1 MSDQKENI
9 ETRTQQAIAAY
20 NQSDKPNLA
29 KLARE
34 FAIPRSRLRSRVAGH
49 QPHTTL
55 QEKALISWIQTLRH
69 LYTLNTPELIERS
82 CKPAFRRCW
91 FRSAAPPPD
100 VPFISLKPAE
110 KARFESENYGQLKL
124 WFNELKKLIDQ
135 YEFLPNEIFNW
146 NETGYQIGQG
156 KRQKAIAPTGAYANP
171 TGGKNESITGIECIA
186 ADGWVM
192 LPWFLPK
199 GSNQMEEWYEN
210 ITIPD
215 FRIKPT
221 ENGWINDETAFE
233 WLCSFHEAS
242 KTRVQK
248 GRPRLLLM
256 DNHGSHT
263 TIVFISFCKEKF
275 IIPFFFLPHTTHL
288 CQPPDGEAFQCL
300 KHYFRTANN
309 ELNTKVIK
317 DLEYQNQQV
326 KRHIQR
332 SMDANS
338 YLSQQL
344 DLVKASLKKSQFH
357 KQAKDQPR
365 NSKSILGAQKSVLSP
380 ICANRKIE
388 KRQEDDSKKRQRQ
401 QAKHAKELEV
411 EAQAQKARDLAEAEH
426 EARMVARYGSGPN
439 WYMDSRGSYM

>member
-1 MSDQKENI
+1 MLVPI
-9 ETRTQQAIAAY
+9 GRLAITGYTALSSA
-20 NQSDKPNLA
+20 S
-29 KLARE
+29 
-34 FAIPRSRLRSRVAGH
+34 PRRL
-49 QPHTTL
+49 
-55 QEKALISWIQTLRH
+55 
-69 LYTLNTPELIERS
+69 
-82 CKPAFRRCW
+82 
-91 FRSAAPPPD
+91 
-100 VPFISLKPAE
+100 PFISLKPAE